1 MQNDER
7 KRLPPITSHLLALA
21 ACGLAVAICLP
32 LRDVLELTNIAML
45 LLVTVVF
52 IAAMLGRS
60 QAILA
65 SFVSVAAFDFFF
77 VPPHLSFLVS
87 DVQYLVTFAVMLA
100 VSLITSHLTTRLQA
114 SVREALARERR
125 SHALYALAKAL
136 AGAMS
141 IEQVV
146 ERVGAFVREQADGDA
161 RFFLTDAAQALH
173 EFPHP
178 GVPLGLDE
186 SIAVRAVFQS
196 ASGDG
201 SCCIASPNGL
211 DMMFPLAGAT
221 HRHGVLFVRADAG
234 DQPDLLRP
242 MLEGVASLTAIALER
257 LHFVEIAEASRL
269 ETEAERLRSS
279 ILSSI
284 SHDIRTPLTVL
295 FGQADSLTLTGGNVT
310 EEERDAVRAIRDQ
323 AGRLN
328 QMVEKLLDMA
338 RLQAGQV
345 HLRKEWQAIDE
356 VIGAS
361 IQLLDDALR
370 EHPVKVTLA
379 PDLPLVAVDAVLME
393 RVFCNLIENAAKYSP
408 AGAAIAVNV
417 AGDAG
422 GLVIEVCDRG
432 PGFPPGSLPRL
443 FEPFERGAAESAI
456 VGVGL
461 GLAICRAIVEAHGG
475 QIGASNAG
483 DGDGDGGACV
493 RFTLPSDGEPPRVEP
508 ELADPAGVGS

>member
-1 MQNDER
+1 MQSDER
-7 KRLPPITSHLLALA
+7 KRLPQTTSHLLALA
-21 ACGLAVAICLP
+21 ACGLAVSICLP
-32 LRDVLELTNIAML
+32 LRDVLEPTNIAML
-45 LLVTVVF
+45 LLVTIVF
-52 IAAMLGRS
+52 IAARLGRS

-65 SFVSVAAFDFFF
+65 SFVTVAAFNFFF
-77 VPPHLSFLVS
+77 VPPHVSFLVS

-100 VSLITSHLTTRLQA
+100 VSLIISHLTTRLQA
-114 SVREALARERR
+114 SASEALARERR

-136 AGAMS
+136 AGAIS
-141 IEQVV
+141 IDQVV

-161 RFFLTDAAQALH
+161 RLFLTDTAQALH

-178 GVPLGLDE
+178 GAPLGLDE

-196 ASGDG
+196 DAGDG
-201 SCCIASPNGL
+201 SCCIASPNGR

-221 HRHGVLFVRADAG
+221 HRHGVLFVRAGACS
-234 DQPDLLRP
+234 QPDLLLP
-242 MLEGVASLTAIALER
+242 MLDGVASLAAIALER

-295 FGQADSLTLTGGNVT
+295 FGQADSLTLAGSHLTD
-310 EEERDAVRAIRDQ
+310 EEHDAARAIRDQ

-328 QMVEKLLDMA
+328 KMVDNLLDMA

-345 HLRKEWQAIDE
+345 RLRKEWQAIDE
-356 VIGAS
+356 VVGAS
-361 IQLLDDALR
+361 IRMLDDALR
-370 EHPVKVTLA
+370 EHPVKVTL
-379 PDLPLVAVDAVLME
+379 PPKLPLVAVDAVLME

-408 AGAAIAVNV
+408 AGAPIAVNV
-417 AGDAG
+417 VGNAD

-443 FEPFERGAAESAI
+443 FELFERGAAESPIA
-456 VGVGL
+456 GVGL

-475 QIGASNAG
+475 QIGASNPA
-483 DGDGDGGACV
+483 DGGACA
-493 RFTLPSDGEPPRVEP
+493 RFTLPSGGEPPRIEP